1 MKRRILKNMEWSVLV
16 CSILLLCIGMV
27 ALYSASQQ
35 TEYEEAKKTN
45 NVGNNFNSSYNYCNF
60 YRL

>member
-35 TEYEEAKKTN
+35 TEYEELKKQIMWAII
-45 NVGNNFNSSYNYCNF
+45 
-60 YRL
+60 